1 MIHASA
7 LFAQLGALEFP
18 ALILLAVFA
27 GLILL
32 GLIAL
37 WLTSTYIPNNFVGV
51 VEKLWSK
58 LGSVSE
64 GSIIA
69 LEGEAGFQADLLRGG
84 LHFGLWRWQYR
95 IHKVPLVTIP
105 QGKIGYVYARDGE
118 PLQPSQTLGR
128 VAPSNNF
135 QDARTF
141 LLGNESA
148 GRGQRGRQRAILRE
162 GVYAINP
169 ALFVVISEDAVYR
182 LPQHQGQ
189 ELQRLV
195 SWQKELSLLD
205 GFSPVVVGAPLRTQQ
220 VGTDLEVAPRKKRSR
235 QADDAELKVQCPG
248 CRKSFVV
255 RAADTGE
262 GRSIKCPECGQV
274 VRIVGT
280 TIPEAVEPLDAD
292 GQLTVDTIGI
302 ITVHDG
308 PSLVPGEIIAPAV
321 GNDANDANYHNNYQ
335 DPEAFLRAGGRR
347 GRQYVPLTDGT
358 YFLNRWFTTVEMVP
372 KTVVPIGY
380 VGVVVSYY
388 GRVGRDTSGEAFR
401 HGERVAE
408 GERGVWER
416 PLGPGKYPFNTYA
429 GQIVLVPTTNF
440 VLHWITGRTEAH
452 RYDESL
458 RSIDLVTKDAYEP
471 LLPLSVV
478 VHIDYQKAPGVI
490 QRFGDVKKLITQT
503 LDPMLSAYFR
513 DVAHKKTMLELLHQ
527 RDEIQKESREELRRK
542 FREFDIE
549 CVDVLIGKPDTA
561 EAGGKIETLLEQLR
575 IRQLSIEQLETY
587 ERQKTAAERL
597 RTLNEAQAQATMQT
611 QLTNA
616 RVEAQIAEQ
625 KGEADLARARKQAE
639 QTVVQAD
646 ADLQRSRKFA
656 EQTVV
661 QADAELQK
669 SRRQAEQTVLLAEAE
684 SKQRML
690 AGRGEAQKVMQ
701 IGLSEASVLLR
712 KISSY
717 GDPRLYALALVAE
730 HLSHSAQPLV
740 PERVFSAGTNG
751 EAGQEKGMLGL
762 LINLLVAEKSGFQL
776 SGDTTDVSALKEF
789 ADRMTRDAMTSIEK
803 TDPDVMSVRKGTNG
817 PAAPAKG

>member
-1 MIHASA
+1 
-7 LFAQLGALEFP
+7 
-18 ALILLAVFA
+18 
-27 GLILL
+27 
-32 GLIAL
+32 
-37 WLTSTYIPNNFVGV
+37 
-51 VEKLWSK
+51 
-58 LGSVSE
+58 
-64 GSIIA
+64 
-69 LEGEAGFQADLLRGG
+69 
-84 LHFGLWRWQYR
+84 
-95 IHKVPLVTIP
+95 
-105 QGKIGYVYARDGE
+105 
-118 PLQPSQTLGR
+118 
-128 VAPSNNF
+128 
-135 QDARTF
+135 
-141 LLGNESA
+141 
-148 GRGQRGRQRAILRE
+148 
-162 GVYAINP
+162 
-169 ALFVVISEDAVYR
+169 
-182 LPQHQGQ
+182 
-189 ELQRLV
+189 
-195 SWQKELSLLD
+195 
-205 GFSPVVVGAPLRTQQ
+205 
-220 VGTDLEVAPRKKRSR
+220 
-235 QADDAELKVQCPG
+235 
-248 CRKSFVV
+248 
-255 RAADTGE
+255 
-262 GRSIKCPECGQV
+262 
-274 VRIVGT
+274 VRIVGAV
-280 TIPEAVEPLDAD
+280 IPEASEPLDAES
-292 GQLTVDTIGI
+292 QLGVDTIGI
-302 ITVHDG
+302 VTVHDG
-308 PSLVPGEIIAPAV
+308 PSLNPGEIIAPAV

-388 GRVGRDTSGEAFR
+388 GRIGRDTSGEQFR

-490 QRFGDVKKLITQT
+490 QRFGDIKKLITQT

-542 FREFDIE
+542 FRDFDIE

-587 ERQKTAAERL
+587 ERQRTAAERL

-639 QTVVQAD
+639 Q
-646 ADLQRSRKFA
+646 L
-656 EQTVV
+656 VV
-661 QADAELQK
+661 QADAELQRSRRLAETVVVQADAELQR

-690 AGRGEAQKVMQ
+690 SGRGEAQKVMQ
-701 IGLSEASVLLR
+701 VGLSEASVLLR

-717 GDPRLYALALVAE
+717 GDPRLYALALVTE

-740 PERVFSAGTNG
+740 PERVFNAGTNG
-751 EAGQEKGMLGL
+751 EPGQGTGMLGML
-762 LINLLVAEKSGFQL
+762 VNLLVAEKSGFQL
-776 SGDTTDVSALKEF
+776 SGDSADLSALKEF
-789 ADRMTRDAMTSIEK
+789 ADRMTREAMSSIEK
-803 TDPDVMSVRKGTNG
+803 TDTDVVSVRKGQNG
-817 PAAPAKG
+817 PAAPAAPPKG